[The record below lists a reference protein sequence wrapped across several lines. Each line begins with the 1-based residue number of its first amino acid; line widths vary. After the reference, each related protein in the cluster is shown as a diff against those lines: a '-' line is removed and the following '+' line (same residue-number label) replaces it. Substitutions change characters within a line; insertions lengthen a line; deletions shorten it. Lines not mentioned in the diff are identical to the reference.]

1 MRRKSRFLPV
11 LAAVAGII
19 LLMLLALRF
28 IQIPGPPA
36 LPGARVYLKAN
47 APFRHVFVI
56 VMENSSYNS
65 LLGNPDAPWINRAA
79 HTYALATRYYG
90 VAHPSQPNYLA
101 LTSGSTQGVSSDE
114 TTTLQAPN
122 LVDQLEAHGHSW
134 KAYMQSLNTQ
144 GNRDRLTPMAGD
156 YVRKHD
162 PFVSYADIQ
171 QNPARM
177 ANIVDFRQFA
187 DDLQTHRVADFVW
200 ISPDLCHDMHG
211 RPASQPG
218 DPCADPHQL
227 IRQGDTF
234 VQTTVDEILRSEAW
248 SGNSVI
254 FLTWDESE
262 SSDSSGCCDAEGGGG
277 HILTLV
283 ISHRAQAPRTSSV
296 PSNHYAL
303 LATIEKSWGLGCLA
317 STCDTANVHPLTDLL
332 T

>member
-1 MRRKSRFLPV
+1 
-11 LAAVAGII
+11 
-19 LLMLLALRF
+19 
-28 IQIPGPPA
+28 
-36 LPGARVYLKAN
+36 
-47 APFRHVFVI
+47 
-56 VMENSSYNS
+56 MENSNYSS

-79 HTYALATRYYG
+79 RTYALATRYYG

-101 LTSGSTQGVSSDE
+101 LTSGSTQNVSSDE
-114 TTTLQAPN
+114 TTTLQVPN

-134 KAYMQSLNTQ
+134 KAYMQSLNAQ
-144 GNRDRLTPMAGD
+144 GNRDTLTPMAGD
-156 YVRKHD
+156 YVRKHN

-171 QNPARM
+171 HNPARM

-187 DDLQTHRVADFVW
+187 ADLQTKRVADFVW

-211 RPASQPG
+211 RTASQPG
-218 DPCADPHQL
+218 DPCADSHQL
-227 IRQGDTF
+227 TRQGDTF
-234 VQTTVDEILRSEAW
+234 VQTTVDEILRSAAW

-262 SSDSSGCCDAEGGGG
+262 ASDSGGCCDAEQGGG

-283 ISHRAQAPRTSSV
+283 ISHRAQASRTSSV

-303 LATIEKSWGLGCLA
+303 LATIQQGWGLGCLA
-317 STCDTANVHPLTDLL
+317 YTCDTANVHPLTALL